1 MPTSLINFEEKDQ
14 MWEGDGDRAAKTCVL
29 PRGQNGVILA
39 HYPFCATRTSSSSNQ
54 TSMFKF
60 HPVTIPPFYYVTVYP
75 KEVDMGTRVAGTP
88 IVPVH
93 GRTCSCKCLLEVLRS
108 FIVLV
113 LTGWESFHWRN
124 NSFQEHNTLIYSVSW
139 QAAMFVLF
147 THTIG
152 SCGIPLTPTI
162 RQNYLLSTL
171 APKKSFYLVVL
182 CRRKLYVSISNR
194 VTLQTSDSL
203 KSPFSYKHPL

>member
-1 MPTSLINFEEKDQ
+1 M
-14 MWEGDGDRAAKTCVL
+14 L

-39 HYPFCATRTSSSSNQ
+39 YRDYPFCATRTSPSSNQ

-88 IVPVH
+88 IVTVH
-93 GRTCSCKCLLEVLRS
+93 GRTCSCKRLLEVLRS
-108 FIVLV
+108 FIVL
-113 LTGWESFHWRN
+113 
-124 NSFQEHNTLIYSVSW
+124 
-139 QAAMFVLF
+139 
-147 THTIG
+147 
-152 SCGIPLTPTI
+152 
-162 RQNYLLSTL
+162 
-171 APKKSFYLVVL
+171 APNKSFYLVVL